1 MRGPRKQEIVSHESM
16 VRGDRT
22 RYGSRFELSGE
33 IIALWRDTEQSKVT
47 LQWEHAKSLL
57 PMHCNVS
64 MGIERKIFL
73 DAYK

>member
-1 MRGPRKQEIVSHESM
+1 MD
-16 VRGDRT
+16 RGDRT
-22 RYGSRFELSGE
+22 HYGSRFELSGE

-64 MGIERKIFL
+64 MGIERKFFL

>member
-1 MRGPRKQEIVSHESM
+1 MDPASKKLFLTRVWFG
-16 VRGDRT
+16 GDRT
-22 RYGSRFELSGE
+22 RCGSRFELSGE

-57 PMHCNVS
+57 SMHCNVS
-64 MGIERKIFL
+64 MGIERKFFL